1 MSQLLVIWLLPNAPV
16 CVYWSLSEVG
26 AKVPFHYQA
35 LSDDDDDDDYDSFL
49 ADEDNGQF
57 LHAGWWLWSP
67 IPDTHTLLHFGQAKV
82 WAEDDW
88 NAASS
93 FCLLRLS
100 FAASSLSSS
109 NLPLAFLTD
118 ERLSV

>member
-57 LHAGWWLWSP
+57 LHAGWWL
-67 IPDTHTLLHFGQAKV
+67 
-82 WAEDDW
+82 
-88 NAASS
+88 
-93 FCLLRLS
+93 
-100 FAASSLSSS
+100 
-109 NLPLAFLTD
+109 
-118 ERLSV
+118 